1 RAAARGALAA
11 GLLLAGGGSDRARR
25 GARGRGGNARC
36 ARGAPSPPGVP
47 MTLAARPIALTIGVF
62 DGLHRG
68 HRQVIQA
75 TVDAA
80 REQGGMAWVT
90 TFDPHPDT
98 IVRGLPPR
106 PWITPPE

>member
-1 RAAARGALAA
+1 
-11 GLLLAGGGSDRARR
+11 
-25 GARGRGGNARC
+25 
-36 ARGAPSPPGVP
+36 

-106 PWITPPE
+106 LCETLRGLAGEYVRYAQATPHHPGHPGGV